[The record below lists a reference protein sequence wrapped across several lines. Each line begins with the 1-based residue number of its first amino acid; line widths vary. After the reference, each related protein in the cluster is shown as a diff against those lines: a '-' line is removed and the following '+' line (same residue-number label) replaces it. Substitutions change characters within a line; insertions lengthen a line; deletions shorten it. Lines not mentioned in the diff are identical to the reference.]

1 MTIRLLGVNILN
13 GIYIFIGYMQYFSI
27 LFFDFYCVDEKV
39 WDKKKIIPAFF
50 ANIIIL
56 ILYSYIGVYIQILN
70 FLSCFVFNLF
80 FGKKLVDNILFSSLS
95 CSMLILAD
103 HLISFIFYYNK
114 LGILERL
121 LVEEQTLFSL
131 LLRAILYIII
141 MSSVAVGVR
150 KIWRKI
156 ENNPMIQGICTAFIV
171 ILYLILCSIIFSAN
185 AEGNQLT
192 TVLLNSFFITL
203 YFTFTVF
210 LLLITYFYMKKR
222 GEDQYKER
230 EKRNLREYTTYL
242 ESNYNELRK
251 FRHDYQNILT
261 SLESFIEED
270 DFERLKDYYY
280 QSIKKTQ
287 RLMQKNEFKLSE
299 ISRLE
304 ITEIK
309 SIVISKLLHS
319 QLVGIET
326 DLEIK
331 EVIDDINMD
340 PVTLIRC
347 LGIIL
352 DNAIEETKGNTEGF
366 IRMAIIKE
374 ICGISFI
381 VQNTIRADHPKLF
394 EMNRSGFSTKGEN
407 RGLGLSNLK
416 EMIDKQANV
425 TLESSIENQCFVQK
439 IEITR

>member
-1 MTIRLLGVNILN
+1 MN
-13 GIYIFIGYMQYFSI
+13 GIYVFIGYMQYFSI
-27 LFFDFYCVDEKV
+27 LFFDFYCVNEKV
-39 WDKKKIIPAFF
+39 WDKKKIVPAFF

-70 FLSCFVFNLF
+70 FLSCFMFNLF
-80 FGKKLVDNILFSSLS
+80 FRKKLIENIFFSSLS

-103 HLISFIFYYNK
+103 HLISFVFYYNK

-121 LVEEQTLFSL
+121 LLEEQTLFSL
-131 LLRAILYIII
+131 LVRAVLYIAI
-141 MSSVAVGVR
+141 MSSVAVGV
-150 KIWRKI
+150 KKVWKKV
-156 ENNPMIQGICTAFIV
+156 ENNPMIQAVGTAFIA
-171 ILYLILCSIIFSAN
+171 ILYLVLCSIIFSAN

-192 TVLLNSFFITL
+192 TVLLNSFFITV
-203 YFTFTVF
+203 YFTCTVA

-222 GEDQYKER
+222 GEDQYKEK
-230 EKRNLREYTTYL
+230 EKRNLKEYTTHL

-270 DFERLKDYYY
+270 DFEGLKDYYY
-280 QSIKKTQ
+280 QYIKKTQ
-287 RLMQKNEFKLSE
+287 RLMQKNDFKLSE

-304 ITEIK
+304 VTEIK
-309 SIVISKLLHS
+309 SIVVSKLLQS
-319 QLVGIET
+319 QWAEIDTE
-326 DLEIK
+326 LEIK

-340 PVTLIRC
+340 PVMLIRC

-352 DNAIEETKGNTEGF
+352 DNAIEETKGNEEGF

-374 ICGISFI
+374 MHSISFI
-381 VQNTIRADHPKLF
+381 VQNTIKADHPKLF

-416 EMIDKQANV
+416 EMIDKQVNV
-425 TLESSIENQCFVQK
+425 TLDTSIDDRCFVQK
-439 IEITR
+439 IEITK